1 MLNSFQSPLYR
12 VFFFNI
18 DEALESYR
26 HSKVSVPI
34 ISGLLFQLIALGGAA
49 LYRRPFQSPLY
60 RVFFFNWSE
69 TTTRQAY
76 SLFQSPL
83 YRVFFFNKQG
93 AAEVS
98 VDLLSFSPHYIGS
111 SFSTHTGRP
120 EWQMCLIGFSP
131 HYIGS
136 SFSTELDP
144 ILWYLEKSFSPHYIG
159 SSFSTIRSWEQPSKD
174 IVVSVPIISGLL
186 FQLLFTTQYMSSTKV
201 SVPIISGL
209 LFQRIIGK
217 LSAVPFIV
225 SVPIISGLLFQQKEL
240 TIGSQKLDLVSVPI
254 ISGLL
259 FQLLVGCLP
268 AYSESGFSP
277 HYIGSSFST

>member
-83 YRVFFFNKQG
+83 YRVFFFNPYRP
-93 AAEVS
+93 AWMADVS
-98 VDLLSFSPHYIGS
+98 NWFQSPLYRVFFFNWAWSDTMVSWKEFQSPLYRVFFFNHTLLGTAQQRYRRFSPHYIGS
-111 SFSTHTGRP
+111 SFSTTFYHT
-120 EWQMCLIGFSP
+120 IYVFN
-131 HYIGS
+131 
-136 SFSTELDP
+136 
-144 ILWYLEKSFSPHYIG
+144 KSFSPHYIG
-159 SSFSTIRSWEQPSKD
+159 SSFSTNLKKKVVFGQNSW
-174 IVVSVPIISGLL
+174 
-186 FQLLFTTQYMSSTKV
+186 FQ
-201 SVPIISGL
+201 
-209 LFQRIIGK
+209 
-217 LSAVPFIV
+217 
-225 SVPIISGLLFQQKEL
+225 
-240 TIGSQKLDLVSVPI
+240 
-254 ISGLL
+254 
-259 FQLLVGCLP
+259 
-268 AYSESGFSP
+268 SP
-277 HYIGSSFST
+277 LYRVFFFNG

>member
-1 MLNSFQSPLYR
+1 MRRSRATATLRFQSPLYR
-12 VFFFNI
+12 VFFFNSSLWEERLYI
-18 DEALESYR
+18 DDR
-26 HSKVSVPI
+26 
-34 ISGLLFQLIALGGAA
+34 F
-49 LYRRPFQSPLY
+49 SPHYIGSSFSTGRKLPPDKHI
-60 RVFFFNWSE
+60 RC
-69 TTTRQAY
+69 
-76 SLFQSPL
+76 
-83 YRVFFFNKQG
+83 
-93 AAEVS
+93 
-98 VDLLSFSPHYIGS
+98 FSPHYIGS

-225 SVPIISGLLFQQKEL
+225 SVPIISGLLFQ
-240 TIGSQKLDLVSVPI
+240 P
-254 ISGLL
+254 
-259 FQLLVGCLP
+259 
-268 AYSESGFSP
+268 GFP
-277 HYIGSSFST
+277 C